1 VVLDREQCLRESNCE
16 HKVDL
21 SLVVQVDDQ

>member
-1 VVLDREQCLRESNCE
+1 MKVKEIQLHRHSNCE

-21 SLVVQVDDQ
+21 SLMVRIDDE